1 MTAKQLTDSILQ
13 MAIQGKLVPQ
23 DPNDEP
29 ASVLLER
36 IKEEKRRLVKEG
48 KLKKKDLEETA
59 ISEDEVPFKIP
70 DGWICASLS
79 TLSLDSADGP
89 FGSNLKKEHYTDNK
103 EVRIIQLSNIG
114 EEGWRNTNVK
124 YTTFEHLECIKRSEA
139 FAGDIIIAKM
149 MPAGRSIICPI
160 GDEKY
165 VLSSDAVRFNF
176 PPVLNKEYLYYA
188 INSNIFRRQVY
199 GDVQG
204 ITRVRTS
211 LTKLRNYYLP
221 IPPHRE
227 QMRIVGRIKEFLS
240 LIKEYG
246 EAYEEASKMDAE
258 LPDKLKK
265 SILQD
270 AIMGKLGTQDPNDEP
285 ASVLLEHIREEKKR
299 LVKEGKLKKKDL
311 IETPVEES
319 EQPYKIPESWEWVRL
334 GEITYNHGQKK
345 PTSDFSYIDIGS
357 IDNKNQR
364 LNDAENILKAN
375 EAPSRARKIV
385 HYGDIL
391 YATVRPYLHNMCI
404 VDREFDK
411 EPIASTGFAVLA
423 SVNGVYNKYLFYYL
437 LSPVFDAYANDGDN
451 AKGMAYPAIND
462 KKLYN
467 GYIPLPPLAE
477 QHRIVEKVEALFA
490 EIDNM
495 TINDINTN
503 KEDTKET
510 E

>member
-311 IETPVEES
+311 EETPVEES
-319 EQPYKIPESWEWVRL
+319 EQPFKIPESWEWVRVGFVADYINGL
-334 GEITYNHGQKK
+334 AFKPEDWELSGMPIIRIQNLSDINKPCNYTSKTFDEKFKVYNGDLLFSWSATLDSFIWEGETAWL
-345 PTSDFSYIDIGS
+345 
-357 IDNKNQR
+357 NQH
-364 LNDAENILKAN
+364 IFK
-375 EAPSRARKIV
+375 V
-385 HYGDIL
+385 VQY
-391 YATVRPYLHNMCI
+391 T
-404 VDREFDK
+404 
-411 EPIASTGFAVLA
+411 
-423 SVNGVYNKYLFYYL
+423 GVYKKYLFYAL
-437 LSPVFDAYANDGDN
+437 KGLVTNLSFITHGLTMKHLTRGVFEE
-451 AKGMAYPAIND
+451 YPFA
-462 KKLYN
+462 
-467 GYIPLPPLAE
+467 LPPLAE
-477 QHRIVEKVEALFA
+477 QHRIVEKIEALFR

-495 TINDINTN
+495 RIENDINET
-503 KEDTKET
+503 ETKET
-510 E
+510 END